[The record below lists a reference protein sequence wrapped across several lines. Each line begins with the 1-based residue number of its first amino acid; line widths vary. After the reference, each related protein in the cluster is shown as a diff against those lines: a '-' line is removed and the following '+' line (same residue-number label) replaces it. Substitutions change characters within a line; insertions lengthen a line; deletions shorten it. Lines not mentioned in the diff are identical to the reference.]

1 MSIRRVK
8 HIAVLVETD
17 DTWGRSVVRGI
28 ANWARTEANWTLL
41 IDPRDAHGRL
51 RIPRGWSGDGIIA
64 RLSGKVQAEHVRR
77 AAVPTVDVETLLD
90 PASWLGRV
98 ATDDVRRAELA
109 LGHLLDRGFRRFAHF
124 APPRAGHAVLP
135 GRRFR
140 EAVEAAGYTCAV
152 YRPGGRAR
160 RRIDWNEEQT
170 RVRGWLGSLPERV
183 AIFAA
188 DAHCARRLTEACQLD
203 GISVPDQV
211 AILAGD
217 TDELMCTVS
226 TPSISSVLLASE
238 RLGYEAAG
246 LLDRLMSGRRIPKR
260 PVHVKPL
267 GVIAPP
273 IDRRVGHRGRRRR
286 GGDPLHPGPRRRRNR
301 RNGCPK
307 TGPRLPPLAGDAIP
321 RNPGP
326 FPSRRNPPRP
336 PDESRRPAHPHRP
349 FHRPGRNRVRL
360 HRRDASWHRV
370 SETVRNA
377 AAGLSAG
384 GGDGGGGW
392 SEGGLRVPS
401 PLMSP
406 VSGSLRRCVQPCCP
420 NRCMTP
426 IATSRRV

>member
-170 RVRGWLGSLPERV
+170 LVRGWLGSLPERV

-203 GISVPDQV
+203 GISVPDRV

-267 GVIAPP
+267 GVIARQSTDALAIEDEDVVAAIRFIRARAADGIVVTDVLKQVPVSRRWLEMRFRETLGRSP
-273 IDRRVGHRGRRRR
+273 AAEIRRVRLMKAADLLIRTDLSIARVATACGF
-286 GGDPLHPGPRRRRNR
+286 
-301 RNGCPK
+301 
-307 TGPRLPPLAGDAIP
+307 TGATRLGIAFRKQFGTPPLAY
-321 RNPGP
+321 
-326 FPSRRNPPRP
+326 RR
-336 PDESRRPAHPHRP
+336 
-349 FHRPGRNRVRL
+349 
-360 HRRDASWHRV
+360 
-370 SETVRNA
+370 A
-377 AAGLSAG
+377 AAMG
-384 GGDGGGGW
+384 
-392 SEGGLRVPS
+392 EGVE
-401 PLMSP
+401 
-406 VSGSLRRCVQPCCP
+406 
-420 NRCMTP
+420 
-426 IATSRRV
+426 